1 MEKKMETTVMGYIG
15 LGVRVDGLEGME
27 RKMSWAI

>member
-15 LGVRVDGLEGME
+15 LEVGVDGLEGMK